1 MFALQQLGPILWCRH
16 TEMASTGNR
25 RCIIS
30 VRSCACQIRTHHE
43 YNGGIHK
50 SARIVAKHHAVQMH
64 QFILDWLLEQ
74 VCVDPR
80 PSALNMTLPAFAI
93 ERVRRKR
100 LSIDTCYRSIS
111 SKPAARRCSWRSTGQ
126 TDGQTDGHTDRQTDR
141 QTDTWSLHRFRFL
154 GWRPSAV
161 LDFLNWNFQQP
172 CTSETLCIILPNFVE
187 VGHTVAGIAIFAF
200 FSVEM

>member
-80 PSALNMTLPAFAI
+80 PSALNMTLPAFAT

-100 LSIDTCYRSIS
+100 LSIDTCCRSIS

-126 TDGQTDGHTDRQTDR
+126 TDGQTDGHTDRQTD
-141 QTDTWSLHRFRFL
+141 TWSLHRFRFL

-161 LDFLNWNFQQP
+161 FRFFKLKFSPTVYFRD
-172 CTSETLCIILPNFVE
+172 TLHHHAKFRGGWSYRCRYRN
-187 VGHTVAGIAIFAF
+187 
-200 FSVEM
+200 FSVFFCWNVKIH